1 MSVYARTVGR
11 DEPRRHCLQ
20 VCEAVKSN
28 PKGLPKKQHKM
39 LDLKGTAGRGGGR
52 VGVGGGEAYSG
63 VLRERNE
70 HTV

>member
-1 MSVYARTVGR
+1 MSVSARTVGR

-39 LDLKGTAGRGGGR
+39 LDLKGTAGRGGA
-52 VGVGGGEAYSG
+52 GGGEAYSG